1 MTNFLILFITFLSIS
16 YPSSRG
22 WTHPETGWQIF
33 SGTDMCLFVL
43 EDVFIDNN
51 PAEFN
56 NQDAIGIFY
65 QNQCIGWAYY
75 TPSITIIPTIGN
87 DGDNPQFPSSGDEI
101 HLLIYDKSSD
111 QILNL
116 QSLVEMPDWT
126 LWGSNSI
133 PTTYGCY
140 LNLPIQ
146 MDGVCPDSCDG
157 DLNNDMIVDIIDII
171 SIIDIILFCEGCE
184 NNSCGDIDGSNEID
198 IQDVLIIIDLIV
210 GN

>member
-16 YPSSRG
+16 YSFNRG
-22 WTHPETGWQIF
+22 WTHPETGWQIL
-33 SGTDMCLFVL
+33 SGTDMCLFVV
-43 EDVFIDNN
+43 ENVFIDNN
-51 PAEFN
+51 LPEFN

-87 DGDNPQFPSSGDEI
+87 DGDNPQFPSPGDEI
-101 HLLIYDKSSD
+101 HLFIYDKSSD

-116 QSLVEMPDWT
+116 QSLIEIPNWT
-126 LWGSNSI
+126 LWGSSTI
-133 PTTYGCY
+133 PNTYGCY

-146 MDGVCPDSCDG
+146 MNGVCPDPCDG
-157 DLNNDMIVDIIDII
+157 DLNNDMVVDIIDII

-184 NNSCGDIDGSNEID
+184 NNSCGDIDGNNEID
-198 IQDVLIIIDLIV
+198 VQDILIIIDLIV

>member
-16 YPSSRG
+16 YSFNRG
-22 WTHPETGWQIF
+22 WTHPETGWQIL
-33 SGTDMCLFVL
+33 SGTDMCLFVV
-43 EDVFIDNN
+43 ENVFIDNN
-51 PAEFN
+51 LPEFN

-87 DGDNPQFPSSGDEI
+87 DGDNPQFPSPGDEI
-101 HLLIYDKSSD
+101 HLFIYDKSSD

-116 QSLVEMPDWT
+116 QSLIEIPNWT
-126 LWGSNSI
+126 LWGSSTI
-133 PTTYGCY
+133 PNTYGCY

-146 MDGVCPDSCDG
+146 MNGVCPDPCDG

-184 NNSCGDIDGSNEID
+184 NNSCGDIDGNNEID
-198 IQDVLIIIDLIV
+198 VQDILIIIDLIV